1 MDVSRRTCDISTSR
15 NACERAT
22 MRAAPFGNV
31 LGFNCGKKTRR
42 RRCETARARSGGPG
56 AAENGPERLGSQGTF
71 DMCVEEQDVAFAYRI
86 QKFPGNVSLE
96 IESTEGG
103 TVMEVFFDETE
114 VEGPVDEG
122 CGITLDVAKELVH
135 GAMTLGWGSDSG
147 VGTLPRLQMSASQI
161 LAAPIARDSSWQL
174 PI

>member
-1 MDVSRRTCDISTSR
+1 
-15 NACERAT
+15 
-22 MRAAPFGNV
+22 
-31 LGFNCGKKTRR
+31 
-42 RRCETARARSGGPG
+42 
-56 AAENGPERLGSQGTF
+56 
-71 DMCVEEQDVAFAYRI
+71 MCVEEQDVAFAYRI

-114 VEGPVDEG
+114 VEGPLDEG